1 MVRPALLVTGLIAA
15 SLAAGWTASAQSRSA
30 WSGVYTA
37 EQADR
42 GRRLYVRDCA
52 QRHGVTLTGGEGG
65 SELVGAAF
73 LGRWE
78 KKSVGELFEL
88 IRTTM
93 PDEAPRSL
101 SERQYLDVLAFLLK
115 ENAFPAGKDELP
127 HGLEALNALALA
139 KRD

>member
-1 MVRPALLVTGLIAA
+1 MARIVLFLGLAVTVVLV
-15 SLAAGWTASAQSRSA
+15 SSGWTISAQSKSA
-30 WSGVYTA
+30 WSGVYTV

-52 QRHGVTLTGGEGG
+52 ECHGATLTGAEGG

-93 PDEAPRSL
+93 PDSAPGSL
-101 SERQYLDVLAFLLK
+101 SERQYLDLLAYVLK
-115 ENAFPAGKDELP
+115 ENALPAGKEELAP
-127 HGLEALNALALA
+127 GLEALKALGLS
-139 KRD
+139 KP